1 MRSAIDAKVRVLT
14 VCLCV
19 AVLGC
24 QSQTPDPTSAEGAPV
39 QLRPATAAL
48 PENAVRRTVYVPV
61 YSSIY
66 LGLDIRKTMVD
77 LASTVSVRNVSS
89 RYPVVLEFAQYY
101 DSQGKRI
108 RDYLS
113 TTSELPA
120 LATIEFVVRKADTAG
135 GPGANFLIRWAGP
148 ADVDEP
154 VMEAVMVGQSGNAG
168 ISFVSQGRTVKNEP
182 AP

>member
-1 MRSAIDAKVRVLT
+1 VR
-14 VCLCV
+14 
-19 AVLGC
+19 
-24 QSQTPDPTSAEGAPV
+24 
-39 QLRPATAAL
+39 LRPVATPLPASAA
-48 PENAVRRTVYVPV
+48 RRTVYVPV

-101 DSQGKRI
+101 DSTGIRI
-108 RDYLS
+108 RDYIS
-113 TTSELPA
+113 TPAELPA
-120 LATIEFVVRKADTAG
+120 LATIEFVVRKADTVG

-148 ADVDEP
+148 VDVDEP
-154 VMEAVMVGQSGNAG
+154 LIEAVMVGQNGNAG

-182 AP
+182 AQ